1 MTTKKKTVKKPAR
14 PRIDLTQT
22 TPITGNEHR
31 PAKRKRIP
39 VDTPHNPLQYPER
52 AGYHRHIFNDK
63 PGRLE
68 RALRGGY
75 QFVTKDQMPDY
86 IERPLSQK
94 EEVDSRVSW
103 MVGQEDN
110 GTPIRGYLMELP
122 EEDYQADQAAREA
135 QTLTVLKQTLRQDQS
150 KEKPGGDELYPTGPG
165 VKFGRDV

>member
-31 PAKRKRIP
+31 PAKRKWIP
-39 VDTPHNPLQYPER
+39 VDTPHNPLQYTER

-63 PGRLE
+63 TGRLE

-135 QTLTVLKQTLRQDQS
+135 QTLSVLKQTLRQDQS
-150 KEKPGGDELYPTGPG
+150 NEKPGGDELYPTGPG